1 MTEGNNNLLCG
12 RYQIIQELGRG
23 GFGVTYLATDT
34 YSNILCAIKKL
45 DPLNADLETAKRF
58 FHREVNILNTLQTN
72 QQVPKFFDYL
82 EEDNSY
88 YIVEEYIEGTSL
100 AELVHQKWPEYTVVN
115 FLQQILS
122 VLAYLHAKNIIHRD
136 VKPSNLIIRKGDNRF
151 VLIDFGSVKKLDS
164 QYPSSQS
171 SITQTMIGT
180 PGYAPSEQ
188 MAGRPRFNSDIYALG
203 LTAIQL
209 LTGMHPRELRWNEK
223 DNIILPSDINI
234 DPSLNAILVKMVYN
248 NPDHRYQSVN
258 TVIEDLNKTKISSPP
273 TQPPTYYTS
282 DHRIILTNLRFI
294 KIWQIPI
301 VLILLVGIIAFIEFF
316 HPFIRPIYYL
326 YEANK
331 LLDERQ
337 GEAALD
343 KFTSLKQLQPNS
355 PEVWK
360 GRGDALFLLGRDFA
374 ALQSY
379 NRAIF
384 LEPKDQKLLVK
395 ILINKGK
402 VLYKQQNYQEALDI
416 YEKVLK
422 IDNNN
427 PEGLS
432 GKSLSLLATG
442 KRQEAL
448 QYLNQLKQIRPD
460 DPRIWQEIGFAIE
473 QSQGK
478 QAAKEYFQEALLS
491 YDDLLRFKSK
501 NPIYWTDRGSILLKL
516 NRPQDALDSYEKALN
531 IDNNFYEALIGKGNA
546 LNVLGKASEALF
558 AFKQASQ
565 VRPQDYLVWFN
576 QGILLT
582 QTLRNHEEAIKAFE
596 QAIVLKGDFHPA
608 WIGKALALL
617 ELKRYQEALLAID
630 KARDLQPKDPD
641 IWDIR
646 GEILKGLGKQQE
658 ANSSFYQAEKL
669 RGEMP

>member
-34 YSNILCAIKKL
+34 SSNILCAIKKL

-82 EEDNSY
+82 EEDNNY

-122 VLAYLHAKNIIHRD
+122 VLSYLHAKNIIHRD

-151 VLIDFGSVKKLDS
+151 VLIDFGSVKKVDS
-164 QYPSSQS
+164 QYQSSQS

-209 LTGMHPRELRWNEK
+209 LTGMHPRELRWDEK
-223 DNIILPSDINI
+223 DHIILPSDINI
-234 DPSLNAILVKMVYN
+234 DASLSAILAKMVYN
-248 NPDHRYQSVN
+248 NSDHRYQSVS

-273 TQPPTYYTS
+273 TELPTYYTS
-282 DHRIILTNLRFI
+282 NHRRVLTNLRFI
-294 KIWQIPI
+294 KIWQIPV
-301 VLILLVGIIAFIEFF
+301 VLILLVGIIACTEFF

-326 YEANK
+326 YEANN
-331 LLDERQ
+331 LLDERE

-343 KFTSLKQLQPNS
+343 KFNSLKQLQPNS

-384 LEPKDQKLLVK
+384 LQPKDQKLLMK

-402 VLYKQQNYQEALDI
+402 VLYKQQSYKEALDI
-416 YEKVLK
+416 YEEALK
-422 IDNNN
+422 IDDNN
-427 PEGLS
+427 PEALS

-442 KRQEAL
+442 KKQEAL
-448 QYLNQLKQIRPD
+448 QYLDHLKQIRPD

-478 QAAKEYFQEALLS
+478 QAAKEYFQEALS
-491 YDDLLRFKSK
+491 TYDDILRFKNN

-546 LNVLGKASEALF
+546 LNLLGKPSEALF
-558 AFKQASQ
+558 AFTQASK

-596 QAIVLKGDFHPA
+596 QTIALKEDFHPA
-608 WIGKALALL
+608 WVGKALALL

-630 KARDLQPKDPD
+630 KAKILQPKDPD

-658 ANSSFYQAEKL
+658 ANSSYYQAEKL
-669 RGEMP
+669 RSEMP

>member
-34 YSNILCAIKKL
+34 SSNILCAIKKL

-82 EEDNSY
+82 EEDNNY

-209 LTGMHPRELRWNEK
+209 LTGMHPRELRWDEK
-223 DNIILPSDINI
+223 DRIILPSEINI
-234 DPSLNAILVKMVYN
+234 DASLSAILAKMVYN

-258 TVIEDLNKTKISSPP
+258 TVIEDLNKTKISSSP

-282 DHRIILTNLRFI
+282 NHREVLTNLRFI
-294 KIWQIPI
+294 KIWQIPV
-301 VLILLVGIIAFIEFF
+301 VLILLIGIIASIELF

-326 YEANK
+326 HEANK

-343 KFTSLKQLQPNS
+343 KFNSLKQLQPNS

-384 LEPKDQKLLVK
+384 LQPKDQKVLVK

-402 VLYKQQNYQEALDI
+402 VLYKQQNYQETLDI
-416 YEKVLK
+416 YEKALK
-422 IDNNN
+422 LDENN
-427 PEGLS
+427 PEALS
-432 GKSLSLLATG
+432 GKSLALLATG
-442 KRQEAL
+442 KKQEAL
-448 QYLNQLKQIRPD
+448 QYLDQLKQIRPD
-460 DPRIWQEIGFAIE
+460 DPRIWQEIGFTIE

-491 YDDLLRFKSK
+491 YDDILRSK
-501 NPIYWTDRGSILLKL
+501 NNNPIYWTDRGSILLKL

-546 LNVLGKASEALF
+546 LNLLGKPSEALF
-558 AFKQASQ
+558 AFKQASK

-596 QAIVLKGDFHPA
+596 QTIALKEDFHPA
-608 WIGKALALL
+608 WVGKALALL
-617 ELKRYQEALLAID
+617 ELKRYQEALVAIE
-630 KARDLQPKDPD
+630 KAKTLQPKDPD

-658 ANSSFYQAEKL
+658 ANSSYYQAEKL

>member
-34 YSNILCAIKKL
+34 SSNILCAIKKL

-82 EEDNSY
+82 EEDNNY

-164 QYPSSQS
+164 QYPSYQS

-209 LTGMHPRELRWNEK
+209 LTGMHPRELRWDEK

-234 DPSLNAILVKMVYN
+234 DASLSAILAKMVYN

-282 DHRIILTNLRFI
+282 NHREVLTNLRFL
-294 KIWQIPI
+294 KIWQIPV
-301 VLILLVGIIAFIEFF
+301 VLILLAGIIASIEFF

-326 YEANK
+326 HEANT

-343 KFTSLKQLQPNS
+343 KFNFLKQLQPNS

-384 LEPKDQKLLVK
+384 LQPKDQKLLVK

-402 VLYKQQNYQEALDI
+402 VLYKQQNYQETLDI
-416 YEKVLK
+416 YEKALK
-422 IDNNN
+422 IDENN
-427 PEGLS
+427 PEALS

-442 KRQEAL
+442 KKQEAL
-448 QYLNQLKQIRPD
+448 QYLEQLKQIRPD

-478 QAAKEYFQEALLS
+478 PAAKEYFQEALS
-491 YDDLLRFKSK
+491 TYDDILRTKNN

-546 LNVLGKASEALF
+546 LNVLGKPSEALF
-558 AFKQASQ
+558 AFKQASK

-582 QTLRNHEEAIKAFE
+582 QTLRNHEEAIKAFD
-596 QAIVLKGDFHPA
+596 QTIALKEDFHPA
-608 WIGKALALL
+608 WVGKALALL
-617 ELKRYQEALLAID
+617 ELKRYQEALVAIE
-630 KARDLQPKDPD
+630 KAKTLQPKDPD

-658 ANSSFYQAEKL
+658 ANNSYYQAEKL